1 MLFMDFEVFSHDW
14 LVVIMDAKNKK
25 EHVFVN
31 DREGF
36 VNFYNQNKNNIWI
49 GYNSRH
55 YDQYILK
62 SIVCGFL
69 PQQINNWIIN
79 KRKPGWKFFHE
90 FWKVRLYNFDIMTD
104 RNRSLKQLEGF
115 MGHDI
120 QETSVSFDIERKLTD
135 EEIQEVIKYCRH
147 DVQET
152 MHIFTENI
160 HEFTSHM
167 ELLKMFKLP
176 MRQISKTKVQLAA
189 MILEAKKPRNKR
201 NDEFNLSFPPTMKID
216 KYKEVIN
223 FYKENRDY
231 DKYFD
236 IEVSGV
242 EHTFAWG
249 GLHGARRNYY
259 GEGDYLLIDVA
270 SYYPA
275 LMIEYDYLSRNV
287 KDKNKF
293 KEIRDARLKYKSKDD
308 KREGPLKIVIN
319 GTYGAMK
326 DKYNELYDPLM
337 ANNVCVTGQLLLLD
351 LIEKLEPHCE
361 LIQSNTDGLLIKL
374 KHEDDY
380 DLIDDICYE
389 WEERTRMEL
398 DFEEYT
404 KVIQKDV
411 NNYILVGRDGKL
423 ETKGA
428 YVKELHPLDNDLP
441 IVNKAV
447 VDYFTKGIDPDV
459 TIFSSDKLMDF
470 QKIVKIS
477 SKYEYAIY
485 NHKRMHET
493 VFRVFASVDKYDGE
507 LLKVRDGSASKIA
520 YTPDRC
526 FIDNGNIEDKKV
538 PSKLDYWWY
547 LDLANKRINEFLG
560 YEE

>member
-1 MLFMDFEVFSHDW
+1 MLFYDFEVYNQDW
-14 LVVIMDAKNKK
+14 LVVIIDAQNKK

-31 DREGF
+31 DRDSF
-36 VNFYNQNKNNIWI
+36 INFYNQNKNNIWI

-62 SIVCGFL
+62 ALVCGFGPHEL
-69 PQQINNWIIN
+69 NDWIIN
-79 KRKPGWKFFHE
+79 KRRPGWQFFHE

-104 RNRSLKQLEGF
+104 RNKSLKQLEGF

-120 QETSVSFDIERKLTD
+120 QETSVSFDVDRKLTE
-135 EEIQEVIKYCRH
+135 EEIKEVIKYCRH

-167 ELLKMFKLP
+167 ELLKMFNLP
-176 MRQISKTKVQLAA
+176 LRNINRTKVQLAA
-189 MILEAKKPRNKR
+189 MILDAKKPRFKR
-201 NDEFNLSFPPTMKID
+201 DDEFNLSFPPTMKID
-216 KYKEVIN
+216 KYKEVIS
-223 FYKENRDY
+223 FYIENKDY

-236 IEVSGV
+236 IEIAGV

-249 GLHGARRNYY
+249 GIHGARRNYY

-293 KEIRDARLKYKSKDD
+293 KEIRDTRLRYKLDNDPK
-308 KREGPLKIVIN
+308 ELPLKLLIN

-337 ANNVCVTGQLLLLD
+337 ANNVCVAGQLLLLD
-351 LIEKLEPHCE
+351 LIEKLEPHCKI
-361 LIQSNTDGLLIKL
+361 IQSNTDGVLIKL
-374 KHEDDY
+374 GHSDDFE
-380 DLIDDICYE
+380 LVDDICYE
-389 WEERTRMEL
+389 WEKRTRMEL
-398 DFEEYT
+398 EFEEYV

-428 YVKELHPLDNDLP
+428 YVKKLNPLDNDLP

-447 VDYFTKGIDPDV
+447 VDYFVKGIDPEQ
-459 TIFSSDKLMDF
+459 TIFNCVNLIDF

-477 SKYEYAIY
+477 SKYEFAKYGNKIM
-485 NHKRMHET
+485 NES
-493 VFRVFASVDKYDGE
+493 VFRVFASLDKSDSE
-507 LLKVRDGSASKIA
+507 LLKVRDGSTSKIA

-526 FIDNGNIEDKKV
+526 FIDNGNIENKTV

-547 LDLANKRINEFLG
+547 LDVANKRINDFLG
-560 YEE
+560 YDD

>member
-1 MLFMDFEVFSHDW
+1 
-14 LVVIMDAKNKK
+14 
-25 EHVFVN
+25 
-31 DREGF
+31 
-36 VNFYNQNKNNIWI
+36 
-49 GYNSRH
+49 
-55 YDQYILK
+55 
-62 SIVCGFL
+62 
-69 PQQINNWIIN
+69 N
-79 KRKPGWKFFHE
+79 KRRPGWQFFHE

-104 RNRSLKQLEGF
+104 RNKSLKQLEGF

-120 QETSVSFDIERKLTD
+120 QETSVSFDVDRKLTE
-135 EEIQEVIKYCRH
+135 EEIKEVIKYCRH

-167 ELLKMFKLP
+167 ELLKMFNLP
-176 MRQISKTKVQLAA
+176 LRNINRTKVQLAA
-189 MILEAKKPRNKR
+189 MILDAKKPRFKR
-201 NDEFNLSFPPTMKID
+201 DDEFNLSFPPTMKID
-216 KYKEVIN
+216 KYKEVIS
-223 FYKENRDY
+223 FYIENKDY

-236 IEVSGV
+236 IEIAGV

-249 GLHGARRNYY
+249 GIHGARRNYY

-293 KEIRDARLKYKSKDD
+293 KEIRDTRLRYKLDNDPK
-308 KREGPLKIVIN
+308 ELPLKLLIN

-337 ANNVCVTGQLLLLD
+337 ANHGCVAGQLLLLD
-351 LIEKLEPHCE
+351 LIEKLEPHCK
-361 LIQSNTDGLLIKL
+361 ITQSNTDGVLIKL
-374 KHEDDY
+374 GHSDDFE
-380 DLIDDICYE
+380 LVDDICYE
-389 WEERTRMEL
+389 WEKRTRMEL
-398 DFEEYT
+398 EFEEYV

-428 YVKELHPLDNDLP
+428 YVKKLNPLDNDLP

-447 VDYFTKGIDPDV
+447 VDYFVKGIDPEQ
-459 TIFSSDKLMDF
+459 TIFNCVNLIDF

-477 SKYEYAIY
+477 SKYEFAKYGNKIM
-485 NHKRMHET
+485 NES
-493 VFRVFASVDKYDGE
+493 VFRVFASLDKSDSE
-507 LLKVRDGSASKIA
+507 LLKVRDGSTSKIA

-526 FIDNGNIEDKKV
+526 FIDNGNIENKTV

-547 LDLANKRINEFLG
+547 LDVANKRINDFLG
-560 YEE
+560 YDD